1 VNAHVNIPR
10 DSYDR
15 LKATLH
21 HLARPE
27 DPRRADPAFLAR
39 LQGQIAWVEAV
50 NPARGQ
56 GLRARLA
63 AALS

>member
-1 VNAHVNIPR
+1 MNAHVNIPR

-56 GLRARLA
+56 RLRARLA
-63 AALS
+63 AALP